1 MVNDYNNGVTK
12 AFFEVYERLSCNTAI
27 RTTHREEAHMTVN
40 VERVF
45 QAAQQLSPAEQ
56 LELIQVISQAL
67 RRTVAKSEM
76 DAIPAGVRR
85 TTPVWDLSILAA
97 DFWPEDETVDEI
109 NAFVAQQRA
118 DDRMRDL

>member
-1 MVNDYNNGVTK
+1 
-12 AFFEVYERLSCNTAI
+12 
-27 RTTHREEAHMTVN
+27 MTVN

-76 DAIPAGVRR
+76 ETNRTAQEDGLRTLRQHPAFGAWRERQIDALEYEQALRAE
-85 TTPVWDLSILAA
+85 WD
-97 DFWPEDETVDEI
+97 V
-109 NAFVAQQRA
+109 QQ
-118 DDRMRDL
+118 

>member
-1 MVNDYNNGVTK
+1 
-12 AFFEVYERLSCNTAI
+12 
-27 RTTHREEAHMTVN
+27 MTVN

-45 QAAQQLSPAEQ
+45 QAAQQLSPTEQ
-56 LELIQVISQAL
+56 LELIQIISQAL
-67 RRTVAKSEM
+67 RRTVAQSVM

-97 DFWPEDETVDEI
+97 DFWPEDETADEI